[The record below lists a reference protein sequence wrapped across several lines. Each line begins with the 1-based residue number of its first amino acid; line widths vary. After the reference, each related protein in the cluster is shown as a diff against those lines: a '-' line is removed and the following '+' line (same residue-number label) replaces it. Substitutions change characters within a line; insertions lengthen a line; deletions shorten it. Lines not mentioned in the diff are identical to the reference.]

1 MLYHLPTGVDY
12 QTVRPAVGSN
22 TLRSLSRDTAVLLS
36 DLTQGAS
43 NWIQSL
49 LDPSRTLGGTRS
61 LSPTPRSPQPIEA
74 RSTSAH
80 TSAANCEGHMDYP
93 EGFEPLRSE
102 CLAFVSP
109 TSCPIIRNPFVS
121 PLLAPC
127 DLLRGLPP
135 VHIVVREG
143 SWGLNQLL
151 NQFFMILNYCTFR
164 SVPVY
169 TAYQFYTVWT
179 NKVKAVVTKRWHV

>member
-1 MLYHLPTGVDY
+1 MLYHPPTGIHY
-12 QTVRPAVGSN
+12 QTVQPAVGSN

-49 LDPSRTLGGTRS
+49 LDPTRTLGGTRS

-80 TSAANCEGHMDYP
+80 GSVANCEVHMDYP

-135 VHIVVREG
+135 VHIVVRKGRVEPVDKPIFYDFE
-143 SWGLNQLL
+143 LL
-151 NQFFMILNYCTFR
+151 HIQILYLSTQHTSFIQCE
-164 SVPVY
+164 
-169 TAYQFYTVWT
+169 Q
-179 NKVKAVVTKRWHV
+179 TK